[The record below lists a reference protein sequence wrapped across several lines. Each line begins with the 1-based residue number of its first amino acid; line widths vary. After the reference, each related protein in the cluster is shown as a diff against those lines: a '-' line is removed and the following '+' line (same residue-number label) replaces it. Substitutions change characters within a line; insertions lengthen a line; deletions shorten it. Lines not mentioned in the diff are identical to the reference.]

1 MLTPNYHPYY
11 HHLFKYLSFLE
22 TLCLWGL
29 VMRYWAFCR
38 WYSVS
43 NWAQL
48 YNKKKKTH
56 NCCHLSFHWLLS
68 VEKKEDTVWTD
79 SGAKLQVKFGFRSR
93 FLRVFLLSPP
103 RSQQPPSLTIPE
115 SSQCSVLTRQPLPG
129 PPSSLS
135 PSFHQ
140 NMLSLLFFILFLK

>member
-1 MLTPNYHPYY
+1 MLTPNYHTYY
-11 HHLFKYLSFLE
+11 HHLFKYLFFLG

-48 YNKKKKTH
+48 YKKKKQ
-56 NCCHLSFHWLLS
+56 NIVVICFHWLLS

-79 SGAKLQVKFGFRSR
+79 SGAKLQVKFSFRSR

-103 RSQQPPSLTIPE
+103 SSQQLPSFTIPE
-115 SSQCSVLTRQPLPG
+115 SSQCTVLTRQPLPG